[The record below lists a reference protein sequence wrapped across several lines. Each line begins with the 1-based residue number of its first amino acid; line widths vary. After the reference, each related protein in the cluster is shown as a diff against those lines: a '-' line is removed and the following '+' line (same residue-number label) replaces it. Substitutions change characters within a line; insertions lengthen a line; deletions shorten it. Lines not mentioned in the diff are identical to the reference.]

1 MRNLSR
7 EDMIDEMLE
16 GIAFEDDET
25 IRRALIRFSGMTNA
39 EIKEEYEEWLD
50 G

>member
-1 MRNLSR
+1 MSRLSR

-25 IRRALIRFSGMTNA
+25 IRRALIRFSGMTNQ
-39 EIKEEYEEWLD
+39 EIREEYEDWID

>member
-1 MRNLSR
+1 MSRLSR

-25 IRRALIRFSGMTNA
+25 IRRALIRFSGMTNQ
-39 EIKEEYEEWLD
+39 EIREEYEDWIDE
-50 G
+50 